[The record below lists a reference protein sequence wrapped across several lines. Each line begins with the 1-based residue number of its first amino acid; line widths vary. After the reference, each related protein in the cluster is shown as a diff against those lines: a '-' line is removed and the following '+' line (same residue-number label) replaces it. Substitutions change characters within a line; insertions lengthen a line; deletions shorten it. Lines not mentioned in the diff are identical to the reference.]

1 MHSYD
6 ERPFRSDQ
14 ESDREAEEVQ
24 IRMGNPRVRPHVVP
38 ASTRTG
44 ELTKHDFVTS
54 FLVAWEPSPTPPA
67 HWIELLREA
76 PFGTQRIR
84 ARALHWNGR
93 SFSIELPN
101 ESDIEAFSVEMP
113 DWVAFANAEFGRR
126 EHTPAEEALADA
138 QKRAEELES
147 RLRRSD
153 Y

>member
-1 MHSYD
+1 MSPL
-6 ERPFRSDQ
+6 EEKPFRS
-14 ESDREAEEVQ
+14 EEETADEFLNVH
-24 IRMGNPRVRPHVVP
+24 ITMGDARVRPHVVP
-38 ASTRTG
+38 VSSKTG

-67 HWIELLREA
+67 HWIELLRQA

-84 ARALHWNGR
+84 ARDLHWNGR
-93 SFSIELPN
+93 SVSIELLN

-113 DWVAFANAEFGRR
+113 EWVAFANAEFGRR

-138 QKRAEELES
+138 QKRAEELEN

-153 Y
+153 H